1 MNSLQLK
8 YDEQISEL
16 IKTFN
21 HFGIHVNESASLN
34 DLNDTMETLKQ
45 IGDQIGDKYYG
56 DKNAK

>member
-1 MNSLQLK
+1 LKLK
-8 YDEQISEL
+8 YDEQKFEL
-16 IKTFN
+16 IKSFN
-21 HFGIHVNESASLN
+21 HFGIYVNESASLN